1 MTLRPQKRGLA
12 ACAVA
17 LALLFT
23 TAVVL
28 PSVAHAAP
36 APAHKKNWVQRHPT
50 MTGIGAGLAT
60 HHALKVS
67 AARKKARGQKL
78 NWAERHPTMSGIG
91 VGTVTRHV
99 IKTHT
104 PKQ

>member
-1 MTLRPQKRGLA
+1 MTLRPQKRSLA
-12 ACAVA
+12 AFAVG

-23 TAVVL
+23 TTVVV

-36 APAHKKNWVQRHPT
+36 ATTHKKNWVQRHPT
-50 MTGIGAGLAT
+50 LTGIGAGLAT

-78 NWAERHPTMSGIG
+78 NFAERHPTLTGLG
-91 VGTVTRHV
+91 VGTATRHV